1 MGILLVLTL
10 FIEAAVLLYL
20 EQKAWNTL
28 LTPLNCLLVPY
39 LVVLVISVILSGGSG
54 FVGFHYPSI
63 LIWIVGL
70 LLFAVPSLVISET
83 AGRNNVLT
91 DITVKRV
98 EGIPYFI
105 VVLGCVTALVLVFRL
120 FSVSGSSRYA
130 IGSDE
135 FAEEF
140 SGYGLWGHLRHLSFI
155 FIMLLIY
162 YLEKGHRWLWVPIAG
177 LLAVNVVNMV
187 KGSIIIPCVVGVMMR
202 LASGKTKITSR
213 FLLILALCAVGVFF
227 VTFLLAIV
235 VANRMDVN
243 AGVLQWVFQR
253 FVHYLTSG
261 TLGLSADMQLGFPDR
276 GAFQVIWTPFINI
289 VNYLTGNGVLLSPVN
304 QTYLFTGIS
313 LTNVRTFFGTLFIYT
328 DHLQFCLYSLGLS
341 TLCYTLKVLS
351 QRVGSI
357 YTNAV
362 YCYFCGLLAMGW
374 FEFYFFHLDVI
385 EIPVMIVLLGLIDRA
400 LPVRCIETGTI

>member
-120 FSVSGSSRYA
+120 FLVSGSSRYA

-162 YLEKGHRWLWVPIAG
+162 YLGKGRRWLWVPIAG

-289 VNYLTGNGVLLSPVN
+289 VNYLTGNDVLLSPVN

-385 EIPVMIVLLGLIDRA
+385 EIPVLIVLLGLIDRA